1 MAFDG
6 VFTHYLVNELQ
17 ANLLSGRIN
26 KIYQVSNYELVFVI
40 RANNKT
46 QKCLLSIHPVYS
58 RCQITES
65 DFIYPQEPPMFCML
79 LRKHLEGGIIKSIT
93 QKDNDRIILFDIEYL
108 NEIGD
113 RDQKQLIIEIMGKHS
128 NIILLNKETNKIID
142 CIKHISP
149 FQNSYRTLQPGAD
162 YIFPPSNDKI
172 NFFQASITDFEKF
185 KAESPTL
192 TKDFIHYFE
201 GVSPILANELIKRAI
216 TITPIGLYNAYQNLI
231 QTLEQNLEPTIIET
245 ESKTYYYLI
254 NLLSVE
260 GEKKT
265 FDSIS
270 SLLDRFYFKKD
281 AHERIRQQTQDLEKF
296 IKNELDKNI
305 NKLSHLNHDLIE
317 AEKADELKL
326 YGELIITYSYQIE
339 KGMKQVE
346 VENYYTNQMIH
357 IQLDPLLTP
366 IENSQKYYAKY
377 QKAKKAIHHIHEQ
390 IALTKQE
397 IEYFDTLYQQIQSAN
412 LNDALEIRM
421 ELEDLRYLRKRKSKQ
436 KKKAKL
442 QYETIQLDG
451 AVIFVGKNNMQND
464 YLTFKHANKEDTWM
478 HAKDMPG
485 SHVIIRTEELTE
497 EIIRTGAQ
505 LASYYSK
512 GKQSSSVPIDYTLIK
527 HVKKIPGAKPGFVT
541 YDHQKTIYID
551 PDEDFIHKL
560 TQA

>member
-17 ANLLSGRIN
+17 ENLLSGRIN

-79 LRKHLEGGIIKSIT
+79 LRKHLEGGIIKAIT

-128 NIILLNKETNKIID
+128 NIILLNKENNKIID

-162 YIFPPSNDKI
+162 YIFPPSNDKM
-172 NFFQASITDFEKF
+172 NFFNASLTDFEQF
-185 KAESPTL
+185 NPESPSL
-192 TKDFIHYFE
+192 TKDLIHYFE
-201 GVSPILANELIKRAI
+201 GVSPILANEIIKRAN
-216 TITPIGLYNAYQNLI
+216 TLTPLGLHQAYETLI
-231 QTLEQNLEPTIIET
+231 QEFESNLQPSIIET
-245 ESKTYYYLI
+245 ENKSYYYLI
-254 NLLSVE
+254 DLLSIE
-260 GEKKT
+260 GEQKS
-265 FDSIS
+265 FESIS
-270 SLLDRFYFKKD
+270 AMLDRFYFKKD

-305 NKLSHLNHDLIE
+305 NKLNHLNHDLTE

-326 YGELIITYSYQIE
+326 SGELILTYSYQIE
-339 KGMKQVE
+339 KGMKDVE
-346 VENYYTNQMIH
+346 VENYYTNEKIR

-390 IALTKQE
+390 IELTNQE
-397 IEYFDTLYQQIQSAN
+397 ITYFETLYQQIQSAN
-412 LNDALEIRM
+412 LNDAMEIRM
-421 ELEDLRYLRKRKSKQ
+421 ELEDLRYLRKKHSKQ
-436 KKKAKL
+436 KKRSKL

-451 AVIFVGKNNMQND
+451 AIIYVGKNNLQND
-464 YLTFKHANKEDTWM
+464 YLTFKHANKDDTWM
-478 HAKDMPG
+478 HVKDMPG
-485 SHVIIRTEELTE
+485 SHVIIRCDALTE
-497 EIIRTGAQ
+497 DIIRTGAQ

-512 GKQSSSVPIDYTLIK
+512 GKQSSSVPVDYTLIR

-541 YDHQKTIYID
+541 YENQKTIYID
-551 PDEDFIHKL
+551 PDEDFIHQL
-560 TQA
+560 TKA